1 MLSTFAYEPQVCIL
15 MFPALYFQTVFWTS
29 FKCFWFCFRC
39 FLLFVLCWSCG
50 FQLFDVLFN
59 CIYMQH
65 YKQTYSKSNFHNYIS
80 SCIQSLVNILI
91 DIHVLLMLFLS
102 SRGFSLNI
110 LKLVI
115 LIRWSQN
122 INRVI
127 ISFNILQIIG
137 NYSLDYCVFGGILIS
152 NNIIDFY
159 LAVLFCVWEYLVA
172 MSSFF
177 FFQF

>member
-1 MLSTFAYEPQVCIL
+1 
-15 MFPALYFQTVFWTS
+15 
-29 FKCFWFCFRC
+29 
-39 FLLFVLCWSCG
+39 
-50 FQLFDVLFN
+50 
-59 CIYMQH
+59 MQH

-172 MSSFF
+172 MCSFF
-177 FFQF
+177 FFSILVACSLKCLLVKNPNPWWISSQYFHALHISLFLVFFSLFIATI

>member
-1 MLSTFAYEPQVCIL
+1 
-15 MFPALYFQTVFWTS
+15 
-29 FKCFWFCFRC
+29 
-39 FLLFVLCWSCG
+39 
-50 FQLFDVLFN
+50 
-59 CIYMQH
+59 MQH

-172 MSSFF
+172 MSSFLF
-177 FFQF
+177 FSILVACSLKCLLVKNPNPWWISSQYFHALHISLFLVFFSLFIATI

>member
-1 MLSTFAYEPQVCIL
+1 
-15 MFPALYFQTVFWTS
+15 
-29 FKCFWFCFRC
+29 
-39 FLLFVLCWSCG
+39 
-50 FQLFDVLFN
+50 
-59 CIYMQH
+59 MQH

-177 FFQF
+177 FFSILVACSLKCLLVKNPNPWWISSQYFHALHISLFLVFFSLFIATI

>member
-1 MLSTFAYEPQVCIL
+1 
-15 MFPALYFQTVFWTS
+15 
-29 FKCFWFCFRC
+29 
-39 FLLFVLCWSCG
+39 
-50 FQLFDVLFN
+50 
-59 CIYMQH
+59 MQH

-159 LAVLFCVWEYLVA
+159 LAVLFCVWEFLVA
-172 MSSFF
+172 MISFF
-177 FFQF
+177 FFFSILVACSLKCLLVKNPNPWWISSQYFHALHISLFLVFFSLFIATI

>member
-1 MLSTFAYEPQVCIL
+1 
-15 MFPALYFQTVFWTS
+15 
-29 FKCFWFCFRC
+29 
-39 FLLFVLCWSCG
+39 
-50 FQLFDVLFN
+50 
-59 CIYMQH
+59 MQH

-172 MSSFF
+172 MSFF
-177 FFQF
+177 FFSILVACSLKCLLVKNPNPWWISSQYFHALHISLFLVFFSLFIATI

>member
-1 MLSTFAYEPQVCIL
+1 
-15 MFPALYFQTVFWTS
+15 
-29 FKCFWFCFRC
+29 
-39 FLLFVLCWSCG
+39 
-50 FQLFDVLFN
+50 
-59 CIYMQH
+59 MQH

-159 LAVLFCVWEYLVA
+159 LAVLFCVWEYLVD

-177 FFQF
+177 FFFFFFFSFFIFFSILVACSLKCLLVKNPNPWWISSQYFHALHISLFLVFFSLFIATI

>member
-1 MLSTFAYEPQVCIL
+1 
-15 MFPALYFQTVFWTS
+15 
-29 FKCFWFCFRC
+29 
-39 FLLFVLCWSCG
+39 
-50 FQLFDVLFN
+50 
-59 CIYMQH
+59 MQH

-177 FFQF
+177 FSILVACSLKCLLVKNPNPWWISSQYFHALHISLFLVFFSLFIATI

>member
-1 MLSTFAYEPQVCIL
+1 
-15 MFPALYFQTVFWTS
+15 
-29 FKCFWFCFRC
+29 
-39 FLLFVLCWSCG
+39 
-50 FQLFDVLFN
+50 
-59 CIYMQH
+59 MQH

-80 SCIQSLVNILI
+80 SSIQSLVNILI

-177 FFQF
+177 FSILVACSLKCLLVKNPNPWWISSQYFHALHISLFLVFFSLFIATI